1 MIITCEQCH
10 ARYLL
15 ASLLLGASG
24 RKVRCGA
31 CGHMWFQDQVD
42 EIYEKPADHA
52 APTDGID
59 ISFSDHLD
67 AEILEPIPEI
77 IQPIPEGSSVPAVNG
92 APVSLISFLTS
103 RESLNGILTAMA
115 IVAVIAAGLLV
126 MRVPVVGV
134 WAPSALVFEKMKIPV
149 PVPGAGLIFDRVTAK
164 AVPDEAGHYTLT
176 LSGNVINLKAEATKM
191 PSIRATLRESEAQPG
206 DSWIVVM
213 DEAVIEA
220 EETVPFTSTYENL
233 PDVMKEV
240 NIQFVLE

>member
-31 CGHMWFQDQVD
+31 CGHTWFQDQVD
-42 EIYEKPADHA
+42 EIYEKPADHT

-77 IQPIPEGSSVPAVNG
+77 IQPIPAGSSVPAIKG
-92 APVSLISFLTS
+92 SPLSFLTS

-115 IVAVIAAGLLV
+115 IVAVIAAVLLV

-134 WAPSALVFEKMKIPV
+134 WAPSALVFDKMKIPV
-149 PVPGAGLIFDRVTAK
+149 SVPGEGLIFDQVTAK
-164 AVPDEAGHYTLT
+164 AVPNAAGHYTLT
-176 LSGNVINLKAEATKM
+176 LSGNVINLKAAAAKM
-191 PSIRATLRESEAQPG
+191 PAIRATLRESETQSG
-206 DSWIVVM
+206 DSWVVM
-213 DEAVIEA
+213 MDKIMIGA
-220 EETVPFTSTYENL
+220 EETIPFTSTYENL

-240 NIQFVLE
+240 NIQFILD